1 VEVRELLGRTVL
13 YKVGHHGSHN
23 ATLKGDAGDDYPN
36 LGWLGL
42 GRHAEE
48 FTALVPAVREWAM
61 ALDPPWDH
69 PLPAIRR
76 ALLAKSRGRVLQ
88 TDRPP
93 DLNNPPNDVDAED
106 WKAFAKRVTVER
118 LFFDYLILSARG
130 SRAKP

>member
-1 VEVRELLGRTVL
+1 MTSVCTIRRI
-13 YKVGHHGSHN
+13 
-23 ATLKGDAGDDYPN
+23 AGN
-36 LGWLGL
+36 WVK
-42 GRHAEE
+42 RS
-48 FTALVPAVREWAM
+48 V
-61 ALDPPWDH
+61 
-69 PLPAIRR
+69 AIRR

-130 SRAKP
+130 SRTKP